1 MLSLAFFGRGW
12 VPLAMAG
19 RVAEGGFGSG
29 GGGVRTLFSACD
41 AAAATLTESAQSSRP
56 HKMDFLQKKAI
67 YTFNDTYCLW
77 VYCSVVSQWTK
88 NSVDVARACICVL
101 EAGAEAGGVGLNI
114 ASAEAPTW
122 VRKTPFS
129 SQFILKLVILKTK
142 TGSGQA

>member
-1 MLSLAFFGRGW
+1 MPTEENIAVVF
-12 VPLAMAG
+12 
-19 RVAEGGFGSG
+19 
-29 GGGVRTLFSACD
+29 
-41 AAAATLTESAQSSRP
+41 AATASLCACPEPVLANRRIADLKTHQTRVCLSGFLSSNR
-56 HKMDFLQKKAI
+56 FEF
-67 YTFNDTYCLW
+67 Y
-77 VYCSVVSQWTK
+77 VYILI

-129 SQFILKLVILKTK
+129 SQFILKLVIFKTK